1 MTNAIRFAVLSLMTS
16 AAVSANPPTLNAP
29 PSVAAYLDQVAAVET
44 AGPRVSLEPVYNAAL
59 AAQDDLMTLR
69 DDAAWIEGLSDA
81 DFAVLQSRLRGFALS
96 RGLEIY
102 ADPDPAFFRALAD
115 KHGQPADQAFFAQLE
130 QSTAPDY
137 LPVYLRP
144 EGLSVLP
151 MAAAA
156 RRCFASVELT
166 VDEARAVLAQ
176 NPAQLMTGFWLGQT
190 PPPEWWWREDASG
203 GQVVE
208 QALEVLEPG
217 PDAWGYFFAE
227 AAQGGLRDDLGRDL
241 ERERQAREQVERIRQ
256 QELVK
261 EREAHARR
269 DDELDH
275 GL

>member
-29 PSVAAYLDQVAAVET
+29 PSVAAYLDQVAAVDT

-115 KHGQPADQAFFAQLE
+115 THGQPADQAFFAQLE

-144 EGLSVLP
+144 KGLSVCVRYGDGLIAP
-151 MAAAA
+151 YYAGWLDYQ
-156 RRCFASVELT
+156 RQSPERYKSKVNEF
-166 VDEARAVLAQ
+166 LA
-176 NPAQLMTGFWLGQT
+176 NLEGIVGLGT
-190 PPPEWWWREDASG
+190 CACG
-203 GQVVE
+203 
-208 QALEVLEPG
+208 ALESV
-217 PDAWGYFFAE
+217 
-227 AAQGGLRDDLGRDL
+227 
-241 ERERQAREQVERIRQ
+241 Q
-256 QELVK
+256 QEL
-261 EREAHARR
+261 HAFTKRFPSARVNGKIR
-269 DDELDH
+269 DRLAQLEVDPWSVPVRCS
-275 GL
+275 